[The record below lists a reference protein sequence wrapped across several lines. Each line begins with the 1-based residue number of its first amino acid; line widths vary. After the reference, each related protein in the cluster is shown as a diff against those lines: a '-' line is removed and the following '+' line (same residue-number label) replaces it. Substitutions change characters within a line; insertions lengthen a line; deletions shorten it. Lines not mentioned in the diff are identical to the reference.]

1 MNLASTNWVDQRWT
15 QSGSRTDGEME
26 AFPYDP
32 PGNVDIGESSWDAV
46 GCRRRHQVC
55 ASGAGRDL
63 TAALVALHSAGA
75 IHRFSTWRKRVGTWA
90 LSGALRSRK
99 PSAILMTESSV
110 MQSGV
115 GDELAVCSDAT
126 LPLEFGQ
133 DRAWRVCPL
142 RRGRLPPA
150 RLTGRGFAASEIDGT
165 LPPARP
171 TLGLAAIGLK
181 GSCRAPSRLRNP

>member
-1 MNLASTNWVDQRWT
+1 MARWKPSPTTRRAMSTSARAVGMRWDVDADIKSALLVPVVTSPRPRCAN
-15 QSGSRTDGEME
+15 SRTRG
-26 AFPYDP
+26 ATR
-32 PGNVDIGESSWDAV
+32 AV
-46 GCRRRHQVC
+46 GF
-55 ASGAGRDL
+55 
-63 TAALVALHSAGA
+63 AALVALHSAGA

-150 RLTGRGFAASEIDGT
+150 RLTGRGLAASEIDGT
-165 LPPARP
+165 RPAARP
-171 TLGLAAIGLK
+171 TFGLAA
-181 GSCRAPSRLRNP
+181 A